1 MFQSLTTHQSVY
13 QITGFDRL
21 NFVSDIAN
29 AIPQGEHCRIMG
41 LAFEANGTLVNG
53 RLTVQ
58 VSDERHLS
66 LIDFQL
72 RSVRGLVSVQQ
83 TN

>member
-29 AIPQGEHCRIMG
+29 AILQGEHCRIMG
-41 LAFEANGTLVNG
+41 LSFEANGTLVNG
-53 RLTVQ
+53 RLTLQ